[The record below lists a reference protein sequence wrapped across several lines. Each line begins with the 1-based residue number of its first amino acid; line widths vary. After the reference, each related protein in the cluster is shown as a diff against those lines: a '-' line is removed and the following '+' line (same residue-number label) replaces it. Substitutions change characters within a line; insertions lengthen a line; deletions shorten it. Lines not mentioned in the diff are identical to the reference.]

1 MGPGM
6 LAAGQGDACVPS
18 CKGSWVLC
26 HWGPALCPGACWHLS
41 PLFQPSR
48 WKVQGK
54 KVVLPAPGHPAHSKI
69 PACKCSWQL
78 FRQIRMCQ
86 EQLPRSG
93 KGWGEGRRPG
103 CAFGPWP
110 GSSSQE
116 QAAKAGSDPGSA
128 HCRPGEPLTGLWPL
142 RKTLL
147 PSAGLAPSP
156 RHGCTSGT
164 WTTMLSSQLGSW
176 GGPPWEHGDGYC
188 GGAQGGFLVLGQ
200 WPEATRSPSPTPS
213 PCPTAHP
220 WLWPPALVLCLWFA
234 SQKIH
239 LGFALQHGP
248 GSQGG
253 SAGQAA
259 LPCLPWGCS
268 TRPAGR
274 QGPLTRA
281 SGAPSTASPSPA
293 ARTAYQISPRDLH
306 EGEKQRASVEAA
318 VLNISAEN
326 HGFPWLATAQPG
338 GHFHSQAINLANGG
352 F

>member
-6 LAAGQGDACVPS
+6 LAARQGDVCVPS

-26 HWGPALCPGACWHLS
+26 HWGPALYPGACWHLS
-41 PLFQPSR
+41 PLCR
-48 WKVQGK
+48 WKEQGK
-54 KVVLPAPGHPAHSKI
+54 KVVLPTPGCPAHSKI

-78 FRQIRMCQ
+78 FRQMRMCQ

-93 KGWGEGRRPG
+93 KGWGGGRRPG

-110 GSSSQE
+110 GNSSQE

-156 RHGCTSGT
+156 RHGCTSTT
-164 WTTMLSSQLGSW
+164 WTTMLGSQLGSW

-200 WPEATRSPSPTPS
+200 WPEANQESQSRSLTLPHSSPV
-213 PCPTAHP
+213 
-220 WLWPPALVLCLWFA
+220 ALA
-234 SQKIH
+234 P
-239 LGFALQHGP
+239 GP
-248 GSQGG
+248 GSVPLVCLSVNLPWYCIAASPRTPGWECWPG
-253 SAGQAA
+253 SPA
-259 LPCLPWGCS
+259 LPALGMQRLPCPF
-268 TRPAGR
+268 TRG
-274 QGPLTRA
+274 

-293 ARTAYQISPRDLH
+293 ARTAYRISPRDLH
-306 EGEKQRASVEAA
+306 AGEKQHASMEAA

-338 GHFHSQAINLANGG
+338 GQFHSQAINLADGG